1 MENKT
6 WVVVVYDQGEKVNS
20 WVFDA
25 EEEVHAR
32 LRAENWIH
40 VNHGDKTDWSLHRVS
55 SGLGI

>member
-6 WVVVVYDQGEKVNS
+6 WVVVAYDQGEKVNS

-32 LRAENWIH
+32 IRAENWIN
-40 VNHGDKTDWSLHRVS
+40 VNHGDDTDWSLHRVS

>member
-1 MENKT
+1 MGGCC
-6 WVVVVYDQGEKVNS
+6 VRPRRKVNS

-32 LRAENWIH
+32 IRAENWIH

-55 SGLGI
+55 NGLEI

>member
-1 MENKT
+1 MNKQM
-6 WVVVVYDQGEKVNS
+6 WVVIVYDQGEKVNS

-32 LRAENWIH
+32 LRAESWID

-55 SGLGI
+55 SGL

>member
-1 MENKT
+1 MNKQM
-6 WVVVVYDQGEKVNS
+6 WVVIVYDQGEKVNS

-32 LRAENWIH
+32 LRAESWID

-55 SGLGI
+55 SGLKI